1 MPGAQILKH
10 SALLI
15 FNVRLCTF
23 KKKEFLAFFR
33 FKELLNSGNSSNEK
47 SAFNRK
53 YKISNDIWKF
63 H

>member
-23 KKKEFLAFFR
+23 KKIVSGFLSIQRTAKFW
-33 FKELLNSGNSSNEK
+33 NSSNEK
-47 SAFNRK
+47 SAFYRK
-53 YKISNDIWKF
+53 YKISKDIWKF